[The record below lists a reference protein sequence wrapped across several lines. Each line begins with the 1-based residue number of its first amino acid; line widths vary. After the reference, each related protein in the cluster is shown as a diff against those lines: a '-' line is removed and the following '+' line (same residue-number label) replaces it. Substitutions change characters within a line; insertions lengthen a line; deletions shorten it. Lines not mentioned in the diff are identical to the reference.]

1 MEFTKGVTIESTPS
15 GKLIPDWLDKAI
27 IDDLA
32 NNIVIIYPSE
42 SARQD
47 YLSQISSK
55 KPSLDSSKHLTIKR
69 LVRALLADYRQPKV
83 LDDDSILLGLVHH
96 ECIIRA
102 KKGRFPFI
110 HRQDNQWSLTKTQR
124 LQKLHKELTRLPK
137 LPIWDTDPGVEE
149 FRKVLQRIEVRSAGI
164 HPDLM
169 NIRLHQLLIDQEGGS
184 LPFTFKGVDGILL
197 LNQPPEFAPIEREIF
212 NCLAET
218 IPVHQLSNPGR
229 FRLGYGGGYYDRYI
243 TKILKKKKILTI
255 GLAFSFQKL
264 KRIPINKFDQKLDYI
279 LTDKDIIK

>member
-1 MEFTKGVTIESTPS
+1 MECTGGYEVEFTKGVTIESTPS

-42 SARQD
+42 SARQA

-69 LVRALLADYRQPKV
+69 LVRALLTDYRQPKV

-110 HRQDNQWSLTKTQR
+110 HRQENQWSLTKTQR

-137 LPIWDTDPGVEE
+137 LPI
-149 FRKVLQRIEVRSAGI
+149 
-164 HPDLM
+164 
-169 NIRLHQLLIDQEGGS
+169 
-184 LPFTFKGVDGILL
+184 
-197 LNQPPEFAPIEREIF
+197 
-212 NCLAET
+212 
-218 IPVHQLSNPGR
+218 
-229 FRLGYGGGYYDRYI
+229 
-243 TKILKKKKILTI
+243 
-255 GLAFSFQKL
+255 
-264 KRIPINKFDQKLDYI
+264 
-279 LTDKDIIK
+279 